1 MLNGEKS
8 DRELG
13 REIKKNKKQK
23 KQKETFCWKN
33 NTKILKWR

>member
-13 REIKKNKKQK
+13 REIKKKK
-23 KQKETFCWKN
+23 KQKETFFVGK
-33 NTKILKWR
+33 TTRKF